1 AGVLTPGTKKRNP
14 PPALALLPC
23 LKAKSQCQQERKR
36 NTLEIKE
43 IRLRRNIPKLEVID
57 KIFFKIREDM
67 PSARYLSRRDFSSVA
82 KK

>member
-1 AGVLTPGTKKRNP
+1 VQPEVRKVNYL
-14 PPALALLPC
+14 PALAHNLRFEMMT
-23 LKAKSQCQQERKR
+23 QCQQDRKR

-67 PSARYLSRRDFSSVA
+67 PLAR
-82 KK
+82 

>member
-1 AGVLTPGTKKRNP
+1 
-14 PPALALLPC
+14 

-67 PSARYLSRRDFSSVA
+67 PSA
-82 KK
+82 

>member
-1 AGVLTPGTKKRNP
+1 MNHPS
-14 PPALALLPC
+14 PALAQNFKLET
-23 LKAKSQCQQERKR
+23 KSPCQQDIR
-36 NTLEIKE
+36 EIKWKQIE
-43 IRLRRNIPKLEVID
+43 IRLRRNISKLEVID